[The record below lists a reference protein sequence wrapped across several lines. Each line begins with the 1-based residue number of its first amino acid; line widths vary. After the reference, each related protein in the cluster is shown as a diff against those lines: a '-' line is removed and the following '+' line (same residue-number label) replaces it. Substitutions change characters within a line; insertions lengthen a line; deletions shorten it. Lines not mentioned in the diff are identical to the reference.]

1 MTVPIIPYDKIQK
14 NQKKNV
20 FNNTYL
26 SIIIYSLH
34 AFQMLYAF
42 SLETGLPVS
51 NNNYPLETRRLNTTA
66 SKTVL

>member
-1 MTVPIIPYDKIQK
+1 MIKYRKT
-14 NQKKNV
+14 QKKNV
-20 FNNTYL
+20 FNNTDL

-42 SLETGLPVS
+42 SVERCIPLS
-51 NNNYPLETRRLNTTA
+51 NNNYPLETRRLNTAA